1 MSVVNTLDN
10 DGMKYQPQWG
20 SKKATAETMVSSYKT
35 VTSSTRVP
43 AVSTIQITLK
53 PIYSRKNLHD
63 NFNLDSFAAG
73 RLIQTA
79 TTGGFL

>member
-1 MSVVNTLDN
+1 MSVVNQLDN
-10 DGMKYQPQWG
+10 QGMQFAPQWG
-20 SKKATAETMVSSYKT
+20 SKKATAESTVSSYKT

-43 AVSTIQITLK
+43 AVSTISITLK

-63 NFNLDSFAAG
+63 NFNLDAFAAG